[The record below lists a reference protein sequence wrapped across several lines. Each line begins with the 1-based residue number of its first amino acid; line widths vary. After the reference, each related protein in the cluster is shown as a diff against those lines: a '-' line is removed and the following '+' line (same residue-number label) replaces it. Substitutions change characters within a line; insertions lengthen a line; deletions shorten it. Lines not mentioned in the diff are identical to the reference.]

1 MIILAEKV
9 NNNNPTGNLPRN
21 YLSMYNMTYNNDC
34 IEDLE
39 AIIKLLN
46 YMCLICGF
54 PESIQI
60 LSIDNKIT
68 SILVNGKEVDNVRL
82 VVACRQFDL
91 HV

>member
-1 MIILAEKV
+1 MIIVAEKV
-9 NNNNPTGNLPRN
+9 SKNKPTGNLPYD
-21 YLSMYNMTYNNDC
+21 YLSMYKLTYNMDLV
-34 IEDLE
+34 EDFE
-39 AIIKLLN
+39 NVIKLLN
-46 YMCLICGF
+46 YICLICGF

-68 SILVNGKEVDNVRL
+68 SILVNGVEVDNVRL